1 MVCMY
6 FVGADNEPT
15 IENFVYEEVPVPEE
29 LEVGDIGLQTLFL
42 SLDPAM
48 VSLKEIISQTD

>member
-15 IENFVYEEVPVPEE
+15 IENFGYEEVPVPEE
-29 LEVGDIGLQTLFL
+29 LEDEEITLQTLFL

-48 VSLKEIISQTD
+48 VH